1 MGVQKGDDNGEMFT
15 IEEIEY
21 EAREKNEKRKEE
33 NREKERR
40 YGEVW
45 SVIRKVG
52 RRFNSQTY
60 GILWQPLPYTLLFS
74 NYDFFFLFFFGFSCI
89 LFFVF
94 CFLFFFFLCVDIFCW
109 WWVQSNKGIQDLMA
123 QWPSITAIDFYFFH
137 FESPFNEFGW
147 YFL

>member
-1 MGVQKGDDNGEMFT
+1 MDVGMGVQRGDDNGEMFT

-74 NYDFFFLFFFGFSCI
+74 NYDFFFFCSFLDF
-89 LFFVF
+89 LVF
-94 CFLFFFFLCVDIFCW
+94 YFLFFFFFVFVDIFC
-109 WWVQSNKGIQDLMA
+109 
-123 QWPSITAIDFYFFH
+123 
-137 FESPFNEFGW
+137 
-147 YFL
+147 